1 MNRKFCRVLRS
12 IWSKILKKSHIYANH
27 DEKFKA
33 KNALSDARN
42 CWLARCSI
50 CSFISFIYTPMCGW
64 LLYWKKKTNK
74 KDDIEYYIVSF
85 WPPMIIYIYCDIM
98 VVHWPP
104 PTWTNIYMNTWLK
117 HNVYCILYIVLCIY
131 RVYRSA
137 YFLFSIFL
145 SLLRILPA
153 FSAVK
158 SMQFDLAHKCWFERF
173 RHSNTNRHTL
183 GMLDHTIPIHSYFK
197 ENSDDD
203 DDSMTLIE
211 TSHWAFSLRNA

>member
-1 MNRKFCRVLRS
+1 MVGFC
-12 IWSKILKKSHIYANH
+12 I
-27 DEKFKA
+27 F
-33 KNALSDARN
+33 
-42 CWLARCSI
+42 
-50 CSFISFIYTPMCGW
+50 F
-64 LLYWKKKTNK
+64 KKKTNK

-117 HNVYCILYIVLCIY
+117 YIVY
-131 RVYRSA
+131 RIVYMSRVSVDVFS
-137 YFLFSIFL
+137 FLYFSISAENFAG
-145 SLLRILPA
+145 I
-153 FSAVK
+153 FSCEINAI
-158 SMQFDLAHKCWFERF
+158 DLAHKCWFERF

-203 DDSMTLIE
+203 DSMTLIE